1 MVTPGS
7 IGGNT
12 IPGTVTERGSELRV
26 AVTAEDVT
34 VTVVGTVVPVRSQLV
49 ALPVRL
55 SWPEIA
61 IPSPDTGVLLLSVAE
76 DAVTGPVPTRLAAA
90 RLAVPEPA
98 LIEPAVSVLTSVNPM
113 LVGALAVTAPPKSL
127 APLVNPIEV
136 PAVTFVVPVTVNGP
150 VCVTP
155 PADVSVRLPA
165 VLLPSCVDEV
175 VARTT
180 GPVVFVETVP

>member
-12 IPGTVTERGSELRV
+12 IPGTVTERGNELKV
-26 AVTAEDVT
+26 AVTAEDVA

-49 ALPVRL
+49 ALPARL

-61 IPSPDTGVLLLSVAE
+61 IPSPVTAVLLLSVPDE
-76 DAVTGPVPTRLAAA
+76 AVTGPLPARLAAA
-90 RLAVPEPA
+90 RLVVPLPA
-98 LIEPAVSVLTSVNPM
+98 LIAPALNVLMSVKPM
-113 LVGALAVTAPPKSL
+113 LVGAVAVTTPPKSL
-127 APLVNPIEV
+127 LVLVNVIEV
-136 PAVTFVVPVTVNGP
+136 PAVTLVVPVTVNGP
-150 VCVTP
+150 VCVTAP
-155 PADVSVRLPA
+155 PEVSVRLPA
-165 VLLPSCVDEV
+165 VLVPSCVDEL